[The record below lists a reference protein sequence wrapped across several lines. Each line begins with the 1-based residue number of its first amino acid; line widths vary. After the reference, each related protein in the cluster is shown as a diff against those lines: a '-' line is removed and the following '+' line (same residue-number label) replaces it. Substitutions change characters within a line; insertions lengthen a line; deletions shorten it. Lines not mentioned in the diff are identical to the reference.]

1 MHKDSHERLTLLE
14 SYSVHYMHMQF
25 KRSFDSRIVVLW
37 TDVNVALYGGLQTV
51 IVVLRRE

>member
-25 KRSFDSRIVVLW
+25 KRSFDSRIVVVW
-37 TDVNVALYGGLQTV
+37 ADVDVAVYRGLQTV
-51 IVVLRRE
+51 IVVLRGE